1 MGTFS
6 QLPGTLNFQ
15 VRSGD
20 ELGASVR
27 VAQATTGYTAA
38 STVYSLVTGNTVSA
52 MSTTLTFSGTVATA
66 AIAMTE
72 VQTAAL
78 PVGTYGW
85 RMVTTFPG
93 NVQNTQLDGKIEVIA

>member
-1 MGTFS
+1 
-6 QLPGTLNFQ
+6 
-15 VRSGD
+15 
-20 ELGASVR
+20 
-27 VAQATTGYTAA
+27 
-38 STVYSLVTGNTVSA
+38 

-66 AIAMTE
+66 AIALTE

-93 NVQNTQLDGKIEVIA
+93 AVQTTQLDGKVEVVA